1 MAILTW
7 VSCILTLWSQVAP
20 SLIATGKAVSKPI
33 SEEFPLLTMTSLS
46 FKDPGVFLENPSP
59 RYWLLWPGV
68 LVMLLYSFTD
78 ILISVLPS
86 LTGKYP
92 QLWTSGS
99 RNSDLAP

>member
-1 MAILTW
+1 MTVILTL
-7 VSCILTLWSQVAP
+7 VSWILTLWSQVAP

-46 FKDPGVFLENPSP
+46 FRDPEVFLENPSP

-78 ILISVLPS
+78 VILSVLPS
-86 LTGKYP
+86 LIGEHPYP
-92 QLWTSGS
+92 
-99 RNSDLAP
+99 